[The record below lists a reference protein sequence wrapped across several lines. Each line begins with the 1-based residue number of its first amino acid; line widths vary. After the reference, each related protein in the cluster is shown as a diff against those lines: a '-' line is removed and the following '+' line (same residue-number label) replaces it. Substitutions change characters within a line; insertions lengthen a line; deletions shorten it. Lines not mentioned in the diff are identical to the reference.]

1 MPKVVTFGEI
11 MLRLAPEGY
20 LRFAQAERFGAT
32 YSGAEANV
40 AVSLANFGID
50 TAFVTRLAENEIGQC
65 AVNYLRRFGVGTQ
78 FIVRGSG
85 RTGLYFLEK
94 GAGTR
99 SSKVIYDRAGS
110 AVSLSSS
117 KDYDWDCI
125 FDGCQI
131 FMLSGITP
139 ALSQSLA
146 EICLQA
152 CQIAQK
158 KGITVVFDL
167 NYRKKLWTA
176 EEAGKTMEI
185 ICRHVDI
192 CITNEEDASLL
203 FGIKMPQKDFENLN
217 LDGYRGVAEELAARF
232 SFKKVCITLRE
243 SKSASVNGW
252 AGLMLDSSD
261 VGKDSLYIS
270 KKYEINIVDR
280 VGAGDAFT
288 AGIIYGE
295 LNKMP
300 AQKQLDFAVAAGC
313 LKHTIEGDFNMVSA
327 DEVMALAD
335 GEAGGRVQR

>member
-20 LRFAQAERFGAT
+20 LRLVQAERFCAT

-99 SSKVIYDRAGS
+99 ASKVIYDRAGS

-117 KDYDWDCI
+117 KDYDWDSI
-125 FDGCQI
+125 FDGCQV

-139 ALSQSLA
+139 ALSGSLS

-176 EEAGKTMEI
+176 EEAGRTMEK

-217 LDGYRGVAEELAARF
+217 LDGYRDVAGQLAARF
-232 SFKKVCITLRE
+232 GFKKVCITLRE

-252 AGLMLDSSD
+252 AGLMLSD
-261 VGKDSLYIS
+261 DGFNQS

-295 LNKMP
+295 LNKMT
-300 AQKQLDFAVAAGC
+300 AQNQLDFAVAAGC

-327 DEVMALAD
+327 DEVMALAA
-335 GEAGGRVQR
+335 GQAGGRVQR

>member
-20 LRFAQAERFGAT
+20 LRLVQAERFGAT

-99 SSKVIYDRAGS
+99 ASKVIYDRAGS

-117 KDYDWDCI
+117 KDYDWDSI
-125 FDGCQI
+125 FDGCQV

-139 ALSQSLA
+139 ALSGSLS

-176 EEAGKTMEI
+176 EEAGRTMEK

-203 FGIKMPQKDFENLN
+203 FGIKIPQKDFENLN
-217 LDGYRGVAEELAARF
+217 LEGYRDVAGQLEARF
-232 SFKKVCITLRE
+232 GFKKVCITLRE

-252 AGLMLDSSD
+252 AGLMLDSD
-261 VGKDSLYIS
+261 GDFYIS

-327 DEVMALAD
+327 DEVMALAA
-335 GEAGGRVQR
+335 GQAGGRVQR

>member
-1 MPKVVTFGEI
+1 
-11 MLRLAPEGY
+11 
-20 LRFAQAERFGAT
+20 
-32 YSGAEANV
+32 
-40 AVSLANFGID
+40 
-50 TAFVTRLAENEIGQC
+50 
-65 AVNYLRRFGVGTQ
+65 
-78 FIVRGSG
+78 
-85 RTGLYFLEK
+85 
-94 GAGTR
+94 
-99 SSKVIYDRAGS
+99 VIYDRAGS

-117 KDYDWDCI
+117 KDYDWDSI
-125 FDGCQI
+125 FDGCQV
-131 FMLSGITP
+131 FMLSGITS
-139 ALSQSLA
+139 ALSGSLS

-152 CQIAQK
+152 CEIAQK

-176 EEAGKTMEI
+176 EEAGRTMEK

-217 LDGYRGVAEELAARF
+217 LDGYRDVAGQLEARF
-232 SFKKVCITLRE
+232 GFKKVCITLRE

-252 AGLMLDSSD
+252 AGLMLDSD
-261 VGKDSLYIS
+261 GNFYIS

-295 LNKMP
+295 LTKMP

-327 DEVMALAD
+327 DEVTALAG

>member
-20 LRFAQAERFGAT
+20 LRFLQAERFCAT

-65 AVNYLRRFGVGTQ
+65 AVNYVRRFGVGTQ

-99 SSKVIYDRAGS
+99 ASKVIYDRAGS

-117 KDYDWDCI
+117 KDYDWDSI
-125 FDGCQI
+125 FDGCQV

-139 ALSQSLA
+139 ALSGSLS

-152 CQIAQK
+152 CEIAQK

-176 EEAGKTMEI
+176 EEAGRTMEK

-217 LDGYRGVAEELAARF
+217 LDGYRDVAGQLAARF
-232 SFKKVCITLRE
+232 GFKKVCITLRE

-252 AGLMLDSSD
+252 AGLMLSD
-261 VGKDSLYIS
+261 DGFNQS

-295 LNKMP
+295 LNKMT
-300 AQKQLDFAVAAGC
+300 AQNQLDFAVAAGC
-313 LKHTIEGDFNMVSA
+313 LKHTIEGDFNMVNA
-327 DEVMALAD
+327 DEVMALAG

>member
-1 MPKVVTFGEI
+1 MSTVVTFGEI

-20 LRFAQAERFGAT
+20 MRFLQADTFGAS
-32 YSGAEANV
+32 YSGSEANV

-50 TAFVTRLAENEIGQC
+50 TAFVTCLPENEIGQC
-65 AVNYLRRFGVGTQ
+65 AVNYLRRFGVNTN
-78 FIVRGSG
+78 FITRSEKG

-99 SSKVIYDRAGS
+99 ASKVIYDRAGS
-110 AVSLSSS
+110 AVSLSTPE
-117 KDYDWDCI
+117 DYDWDSI
-125 FDGCQI
+125 FEGCKI

-139 ALSQSLA
+139 ALSQALS

-176 EEAGKTMEI
+176 EAAGKVMGE
-185 ICRHVDI
+185 ICRYVDI

-203 FGIKMPQKDFENLN
+203 FGINMPQKDFSSLN
-217 LDGYRGVAEELAARF
+217 LDVYREVAGELAARF
-232 SFKKVCITLRE
+232 GFKKVCITLRE
-243 SKSASVNGW
+243 SKSASLNGW
-252 AGLMLDSSD
+252 AGLMLSD
-261 VGKDSLYIS
+261 DGFTQS

-295 LNKMP
+295 LKKMTC
-300 AQKQLDFAVAAGC
+300 QCQLDFAVVAGC
-313 LKHTIEGDFNMVSA
+313 LKHTIEGDFNMVNA
-327 DEVMALAD
+327 EEVFFLVKGD
-335 GEAGGRVQR
+335 DCGRVKR

>member
-1 MPKVVTFGEI
+1 MPKVITFGEI
-11 MLRLAPEGY
+11 MLRLAPEGF
-20 LRFAQAERFGAT
+20 LRFVQADKFGAS

-85 RTGLYFLEK
+85 RTGLYYLEK
-94 GAGTR
+94 GAGSR
-99 SSKVIYDRAGS
+99 ASKVIYDRAGS
-110 AVSLSSS
+110 AVSLSSDR
-117 KDYDWDCI
+117 DYDWDRI

-139 ALSQSLA
+139 ALSESLA

-152 CQIAQK
+152 CKIAQE

-176 EEAGKTMEI
+176 EAAGRTMGQ

-203 FGIKMPQKDFENLN
+203 FGIKCPQKDFDNLN
-217 LDGYRGVAEELAARF
+217 LEGYREVAARLQELF
-232 SFKKVCITLRE
+232 GFKKVCITLRE

-252 AGLMLDSSD
+252 AGLMLSHE
-261 VGKDSLYIS
+261 GFNQS
-270 KKYEINIVDR
+270 KKYEIHIVDR

-295 LNKMP
+295 LNKMTS
-300 AQKQLDFAVAAGC
+300 QNQLDFAVAAGC
-313 LKHTIEGDFNMVSA
+313 LKHSIEGDFNMVSVE
-327 DEVMALAD
+327 EVLALAC
-335 GEAGGRVQR
+335 GQAGGRVQR

>member
-20 LRFAQAERFGAT
+20 LRLVQAERFCAT

-99 SSKVIYDRAGS
+99 ASKVIYDRAGS

-117 KDYDWDCI
+117 KDYDWDSI
-125 FDGCQI
+125 FDGCQV

-139 ALSQSLA
+139 ALSGSLP

-152 CQIAQK
+152 CEIAQK

-176 EEAGKTMEI
+176 EAAGKVVGE

-217 LDGYRGVAEELAARF
+217 LDGYRDVAGELAARF
-232 SFKKVCITLRE
+232 GFKKVCITLRE

-252 AGLMLDSSD
+252 AGLMLDSD
-261 VGKDSLYIS
+261 GDFYIS

-295 LNKMP
+295 LTKMP
-300 AQKQLDFAVAAGC
+300 ARKQLDFAVAAGC
-313 LKHTIEGDFNMVSA
+313 LKHTIEGDFNMVNA
-327 DEVMALAD
+327 EEVFFLASGD
-335 GEAGGRVQR
+335 DCGRVKR